1 MDASS
6 LFTGLS
12 RVAGMFDPV
21 SWAVGIAGDCL
32 GMDTKT
38 RNLVRVIA
46 GVVTLQP
53 QTVLGGALGLL
64 GEHLKEKPAQTEYHH
79 ATGTAN
85 CKPPA
90 GYAASTARPPPAKP
104 PPGQAQPQQQLP
116 CIPHQSPS
124 PVRSILD
131 DPKLSIEEK
140 ISRLVDA
147 MMSKLDKDILAQG
160 KKLEGTEGA
169 DREKVMRDLQK
180 LMEQRRQMHE
190 LASNTSAAFHGMCM
204 TAIQNMRG

>member
-6 LFTGLS
+6 LLLGLS
-12 RVAGMFDPV
+12 RVAGMFDPA
-21 SWAVGIAGDCL
+21 SWAVGLAGECL
-32 GMDTKT
+32 GLDTKT
-38 RNLVRVIA
+38 RNLMRVIA

-64 GEHLKEKPAQTEYHH
+64 GEHLKEQSAHTEYH

-85 CKPPA
+85 CAPPQ
-90 GYAASTARPPPAKP
+90 GYAASPVRPPPPRP
-104 PPGQAQPQQQLP
+104 PPGQAQPQQLP
-116 CIPHQSPS
+116 CIPHHPPS

-131 DPKLSIEEK
+131 DPSLSLEEK

-147 MMSKLDKDILAQG
+147 MLSKLDKDILDQG
-160 KKLEGTEGA
+160 AKLDGAEGA
-169 DREKVMRDLQK
+169 DREKVMRDLQR
-180 LMEQRRQMHE
+180 LMEQRRQMHD

-204 TAIQNMRG
+204 TAIQNMRS